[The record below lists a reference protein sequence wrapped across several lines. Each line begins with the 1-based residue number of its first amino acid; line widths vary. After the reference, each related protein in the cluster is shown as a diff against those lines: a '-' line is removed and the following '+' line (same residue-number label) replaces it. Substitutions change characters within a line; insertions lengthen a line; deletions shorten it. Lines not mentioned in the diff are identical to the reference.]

1 MYTAFTISGD
11 ATTHRKINLE
21 ARHMAVRAPVSYSS
35 VSPSES
41 SSLRPPLLDVTPQ
54 QRLLGI
60 ESSPDHTSESQV
72 RGWKKKLTS
81 VTTAFN
87 QSPLARRAGETI
99 SVEDTVMKLSG
110 MGGDHAADQL
120 KTTNLIETWK
130 KDITHLVLGRDHL
143 HENLDSPASLSTL
156 GRLLQHAAASAVSIA
171 GGGTAWAAL
180 PADVQM
186 ASMVESTK
194 QATMDLGRDL
204 YEALPDE
211 EKRPLNLFLR
221 VGCTMH
227 KDLNSVKGGNAAMM
241 AAWTDL
247 ELKPPILLANK
258 ENASALRDID
268 VDAVIGASSL
278 LLNEDLTA
286 AELRALESSARG
298 AVKLTS
304 LAGALFNHKDSKKGH
319 HDTYNFYFREVTH
332 CTAAAELL
340 VHHQQYLNFLVII
353 RDRKERPG
361 FNHLEENVYKGLQDI
376 PTLTELAA
384 LTLYAQAITHPY
396 MRIARSSQNGL
407 KLGPLHDKL
416 QCHIQVL
423 IDHPELLL
431 GDAADYRKATLDGKL
446 WERPEAVE
454 TVHKMA
460 QNFPHLRQIFV
471 AFLQGALTTWGRF
484 SQEFAKGGAIDC
496 ATEAELDTAWVSS
509 TNDHNE
515 GALGSRCSWSHSRPN
530 ASEAYYNAQA
540 KYHSNAT
547 EDFIQAHL
555 HLPEDQ
561 QHLRAVARSLDSSGH
576 ESIRRQEQGVH
587 AVTQAAQGARAR
599 EERDRKAEEA
609 RVKVEATI
617 LILDSGMLEKLTRD
631 QMEEQLEVYRKLEND
646 KEVPLKSKIPTRAAK
661 LDTLRN
667 ALTRYQVRQSTLP

>member
-54 QRLLGI
+54 QRLLGV

-99 SVEDTVMKLSG
+99 SMEDTVMKLSG

-143 HENLDSPASLSTL
+143 HENLDSPASSSTL

-171 GGGTAWAAL
+171 GRGTAWAAL

-194 QATMDLGRDL
+194 QATMDLRRDL

-286 AELRALESSARG
+286 AELCALESSARG

-319 HDTYNFYFREVTH
+319 HDTYNFYFREVVGHSLRFPNTSNTCYQSH

-361 FNHLEENVYKGLQDI
+361 FNHLEENVYKGL
-376 PTLTELAA
+376 
-384 LTLYAQAITHPY
+384 
-396 MRIARSSQNGL
+396 
-407 KLGPLHDKL
+407 
-416 QCHIQVL
+416 
-423 IDHPELLL
+423 
-431 GDAADYRKATLDGKL
+431 
-446 WERPEAVE
+446 
-454 TVHKMA
+454 
-460 QNFPHLRQIFV
+460 
-471 AFLQGALTTWGRF
+471 
-484 SQEFAKGGAIDC
+484 
-496 ATEAELDTAWVSS
+496 
-509 TNDHNE
+509 
-515 GALGSRCSWSHSRPN
+515 
-530 ASEAYYNAQA
+530 
-540 KYHSNAT
+540 
-547 EDFIQAHL
+547 
-555 HLPEDQ
+555 
-561 QHLRAVARSLDSSGH
+561 
-576 ESIRRQEQGVH
+576 
-587 AVTQAAQGARAR
+587 
-599 EERDRKAEEA
+599 
-609 RVKVEATI
+609 
-617 LILDSGMLEKLTRD
+617 
-631 QMEEQLEVYRKLEND
+631 
-646 KEVPLKSKIPTRAAK
+646 
-661 LDTLRN
+661 
-667 ALTRYQVRQSTLP
+667 